1 MKKILIF
8 LLNKVLEFIS
18 ILATKV
24 QKIEKKVFREYTLNF
39 KL

>member
-18 ILATKV
+18 ILAIKV
-24 QKIEKKVFREYTLNF
+24 QKIENKVFRE
-39 KL
+39 

>member
-24 QKIEKKVFREYTLNF
+24 QKIENKVFRE
-39 KL
+39 